1 MIRIE
6 EFHAGSLEQGY
17 QYKYFLPTRIH
28 DAWKW
33 ESSDITIL
41 LEKAATRLGE
51 LNSFSKFVPNID
63 MFIQSHVINE
73 AVQSSKIEGTQTNVE
88 EAAMPLDEI
97 QPERKDDWT
106 EVNNYIKAI
115 NSAIGKLEQLPLSS
129 RLIKQT
135 HQILLDSVRGT
146 HKSPG
151 EFRTSQNWIGGASI
165 ADARFIPPAQEHVLD
180 LMHDF
185 ECFINED
192 TSQLPTLIK
201 AAIAHYQFETI
212 HPFLDGNGR
221 IGRLLITLFLVSE
234 GVLEKPLLYLSHY
247 FEINKGLYYENLTA
261 VRERGE
267 LGQWLKYFLVGVE
280 QTATDAIAK
289 LKQILEL
296 QGQLM
301 REINQNFGRKTP
313 AAQQLLESLF
323 KRPVIRVEHA
333 EQICDLSY
341 KSANNLIADML
352 KHNILEE
359 TTGNSRNRIFVF
371 RRYLRIMSDAK

>member
-6 EFHAGSLEQGY
+6 EFQAGTLEQGY
-17 QYKYFLPTRIH
+17 QYKYFLPALIN
-28 DAWKW
+28 DEWKW
-33 ESSDITIL
+33 ESSDISLL

-63 MFIQSHVINE
+63 MFIQSHVLNE

-129 RLIKQT
+129 RLIKHT

-151 EFRTSQNWIGGASI
+151 EFRTSQNWIGGASL
-165 ADARFIPPAQEHVLD
+165 ADARFIPPSQEHVLD

-192 TSQLPTLIK
+192 KSQLPTLIK

-247 FEINKGLYYENLTA
+247 FEKNKGLYYENLTD
-261 VRERGE
+261 VREKGE
-267 LGQWLKYFLVGVE
+267 LRQWLKYFLVGVE

-289 LKQILEL
+289 LKQIMEL
-296 QGQLM
+296 QRQLE
-301 REINQNFGRKTP
+301 REINQNFGRKT
-313 AAQQLLESLF
+313 ASAQRLLEELF
-323 KRPVIRVEHA
+323 KHPVIRVEHA
-333 EQICDLSY
+333 EQICKLSY
-341 KSANNLIADML
+341 KSANNLIFDML
-352 KHNILEE
+352 EHKILEE

-371 RRYLRIMSDAK
+371 RRYLRIMSNED

>member
-6 EFHAGSLEQGY
+6 EFQAGSLEQGY
-17 QYKYFLPTRIH
+17 QYKYFLPTPIN
-28 DAWKW
+28 DEWKW
-33 ESSDITIL
+33 ESSDISLL

-135 HQILLDSVRGT
+135 HQVLLDSVRGT

-151 EFRTSQNWIGGASI
+151 EFRTSQNWIGGASL

-185 ECFINED
+185 ECFINENI
-192 TSQLPTLIK
+192 SQLPTLIK

-247 FEINKGLYYENLTA
+247 FERNKGLYYENLTA
-261 VRERGE
+261 VREKGDLR
-267 LGQWLKYFLVGVE
+267 QWLKYFLVGVE

-289 LKQILEL
+289 LKQIIEL
-296 QGQLM
+296 Q
-301 REINQNFGRKTP
+301 RELERDINQNFGRKT
-313 AAQQLLESLF
+313 ASAQRLLEELF
-323 KRPVIRVEHA
+323 KHPVIRVEHA
-333 EQICDLSY
+333 EQICELSY
-341 KSANNLIADML
+341 KSANNLISDML
-352 KHNILEE
+352 EHNILEE
-359 TTGNSRNRIFVF
+359 TTGNTRNRIFVF
-371 RRYLRIMSDAK
+371 RRYLRIMSDEL